1 MPVIKSAIKKLR
13 RDKKVAIEN
22 ELFRNKLETVVR
34 AAKKSKSDKDI
45 SSAFSVID
53 KAVKKHLIHKNK
65 GSRIKSALVTKKA
78 VGADIDKAKKVS
90 VAKKTKPA
98 VKKAASKKSK

>member
-22 ELFRNKLETVVR
+22 ELFHHKVEAAIR

-65 GSRIKSALVTKKA
+65 GSRIKSALVTKKG
-78 VGADIDKAKKVS
+78 VEVEKVKKVPT
-90 VAKKTKPA
+90 VKKKTPR
-98 VKKAASKKSK
+98 VKKSASKKSK

>member
-78 VGADIDKAKKVS
+78 VGADIKAKKVS
-90 VAKKTKPA
+90 VAKKAKPA
-98 VKKAASKKSK
+98 VKKAPSKKSK

>member
-22 ELFRNKLETVVR
+22 GLFRNKLETAIRV
-34 AAKKSKSDKDI
+34 AKKSKSDKDI

-65 GSRIKSALVTKKA
+65 GSRIKSALVTKNGVVIEKTKKA
-78 VGADIDKAKKVS
+78 SLAQKAKP
-90 VAKKTKPA
+90 T
-98 VKKAASKKSK
+98 VKKVASKKSK